1 MLICA
6 TNGAPRAGI
15 LIADK
20 AAFFH
25 KPLSHIIPPGTLFT
39 SARKKTSTNSKL
51 GPRKTY
57 CLFLKKNLINLTKE
71 FWNYLADE

>member
-51 GPRKTY
+51 GSRKT
-57 CLFLKKNLINLTKE
+57 LFISEKNLINLTKE
-71 FWNYLADE
+71 LWNYLADE

>member
-39 SARKKTSTNSKL
+39 SARKKTSTKSKL
-51 GPRKTY
+51 GPRET
-57 CLFLKKNLINLTKE
+57 LLISEKNLINLTKE
-71 FWNYLADE
+71 LWNYLADE

>member
-20 AAFFH
+20 AALFH
-25 KPLSHIIPPGTLFT
+25 KPLSHVIPPGTLFT
-39 SARKKTSTNSKL
+39 SARDKTSTNSKL
-51 GPRKTY
+51 GPRKK
-57 CLFLKKNLINLTKE
+57 FISEKNLINLTKE
-71 FWNYLADE
+71 FWNYLADD